1 MPTKRIFIGLAL
13 ALALA
18 IVASGVAQAA
28 DEPVKVAIVDLDQA
42 LNAIEEGKAA
52 REELAR
58 KQREAEAK
66 LQPMIDKFQNMEEE
80 FNSKKYVLSE
90 EALYQKQIDLAE
102 LKSQIESKG
111 RELQAKM
118 KLDGERLVG
127 PLRKK
132 LIDIVREV
140 SKSEGYTLVISRDS
154 PGLIY
159 SRESVDITDLVVER
173 FNQKG

>member
-1 MPTKRIFIGLAL
+1 MPTKRILIGLG
-13 ALALA
+13 LALA
-18 IVASGVAQAA
+18 IVTSGIAQA
-28 DEPVKVAIVDLDQA
+28 DEEPLKVAIVDLDQA
-42 LNAIEEGKAA
+42 LNSIEEGKAA

-58 KQREAEAK
+58 KMRESDAK
-66 LQPMIDKFQNMEEE
+66 LQPMVDKFKKMEEE

-102 LKSQIESKG
+102 LKAQIESKL
-111 RELQAKM
+111 RELQAKG
-118 KLDGERLVG
+118 KLDQERLVG

-140 SKSEGYTLVISRDS
+140 SKSEGYTIVISRDS